1 MSYLNCIKSGLKS
14 FKKLEFSSLERSV
27 NKVRQE
33 FFDIGILT
41 TKIDAVDVFMLMG
54 VKGAIH
60 ALTKDTVFTLFTP
73 GYYNGEVNISEYV
86 FSRYS
91 TSDVLRHE
99 YGHAYADLH
108 PTPFAT
114 TSFRTAF
121 GGKYE
126 LKRKTE
132 MQLPG
137 RYMSDY
143 AETDIAEDFAETF
156 MLFIKYKGK
165 LPKKFA
171 KNEFIRA
178 KWEAVEQVIETLKGY
193 I

>member
-1 MSYLNCIKSGLKS
+1 MLYLNRIKSGLKS

-41 TKIDAVDVFMLMG
+41 AKIDAVDVFMLMG
-54 VKGAIH
+54 VKGAVH
-60 ALTKDTVFTLFTP
+60 ALVKDKVLTLSTL
-73 GYYNGEVNISEYV
+73 GYFNGEINVPEYT
-86 FSRYS
+86 FRTSS
-91 TSDVLRHE
+91 TCDVLRHE
-99 YGHAYADLH
+99 YGHAYAGLH

-126 LKRKTE
+126 IGRKTE
-132 MQLPG
+132 MQSPE
-137 RYMSDY
+137 YCVSDY
-143 AETDIAEDFAETF
+143 AEKDIAEDFAETF

-171 KNEFIRA
+171 KNEFIRV
-178 KWEAVEQVIETLKGY
+178 KWKAVEQVIETLKGY